1 MVIDG
6 LVNFDAL
13 AATPAQTRPFPHLHA
28 TGLLSRSAVQHL
40 NQQFPD
46 LPVSGLLPANTL
58 KLSPAL
64 SQLADELRG
73 PRMAE
78 ILSEKFD
85 IELTGLPTMLTVRA
99 RAAARDGRIHT
110 DSESKIVTLLLY
122 LNETWSDE
130 GGRLRLL
137 NSGADVE
144 DYFAEVVP
152 EAGTLVAFRRTD
164 NSWHGHHPFVGPRRY
179 LMVNWMRDGAVA
191 RFEQGRHRVAA
202 VLKGVFS

>member
-13 AATPAQTRPFPHLHA
+13 AATPAHVRPFPHLLA
-28 TGLLSRSAVQHL
+28 TGLLSRAAVQHL

-46 LPVSGLLPANTL
+46 LPVSGLLPANIL

-78 ILSEKFD
+78 ILAEKFD
-85 IELTGLPTMLTVRA
+85 IELTGLPTMLTVRSQ
-99 RAAARDGRIHT
+99 AAARDGRIHT

-122 LNETWSDE
+122 LNEEWTE
-130 GGRLRLL
+130 PGGRLRLL
-137 NSGADVE
+137 NSGTDVE

-152 EAGTLVAFRRTD
+152 QAGTLVAFRRTD
-164 NSWHGHHPFVGPRRY
+164 NSWHGHHPFVGQRRY
-179 LMVNWMRDGAVA
+179 LMVNWMRDGGVA
-191 RFEQGRHRVAA
+191 RFEQTRHKVAA

>member
-1 MVIDG
+1 MVIDA

-13 AATPAQTRPFPHLHA
+13 AATPAAAQPFPHMLA
-28 TGLLSRSAVQHL
+28 TGLLSRAAVEHL

-46 LPVSGLLPANTL
+46 LPVSGLLPADTL
-58 KLSPAL
+58 RLSPAL

-73 PRMAE
+73 PQMAR

-85 IELTGLPTMLTVRA
+85 IELGGLPTMLTVRSH
-99 RAAARDGRIHT
+99 AAARDGRIHT

-122 LNETWSDE
+122 LNEHWTAD

-137 NSGADVE
+137 NSGTDVD

-152 EAGTLVAFRRTD
+152 MAGTLVAFRRTE
-164 NSWHGHHPFVGPRRY
+164 NSWHGHHPFVGQRRY
-179 LMVNWMRDGAVA
+179 LMVNWMRDGKVA
-191 RFEQGRHRVAA
+191 RVEQARHKVAA